1 MSTTELK
8 ERVLKKIETIQDD
21 YLLEELLDFLDFE
34 TMKEPFVLS
43 KSQTSAIREAKL
55 QIAKGEVF
63 TNAQIDD
70 EIDQW
75 LNK

>member
-34 TMKEPFVLS
+34 TKKEPFVLS

-63 TNAQIDD
+63 TNSQIDD